1 MNKVFQG
8 LYCDT
13 ASSLVYYSQP
23 VSMGQANSAMIEG
36 WLISASNLDD
46 VVTLSLEGSNDGQ
59 VWTPIKDT
67 ATPTA
72 MPVEIELA
80 TTAPDYKESSGQRC
94 IIGFAQVRIKVTLI
108 ESSSPAGKCVLDASI
123 RTFQTA

>member
-8 LYCDT
+8 LYCDHMT
-13 ASSLVYYSQP
+13 SLVYFSQP

-36 WLISASNLDD
+36 WLISS
-46 VVTLSLEGSNDGQ
+46 TLSAVATLGLEGSNDGQ

-67 ATPTA
+67 ATTPV
-72 MPVEIELA
+72 PVEITLG

-94 IIGFAQVRIKVTLI
+94 IIGFSQVRISVTLTGT
-108 ESSSPAGKCVLDASI
+108 GKCVLDASI